1 MRRACFAFLVFFISF
16 AFSPT
21 SIKSQAPQQSSIL
34 KLDLLIKGGQVL
46 DGTGADAIQADVGVR
61 EDRIVFVG
69 QSRDRQVDAAR
80 VIDATGLIVSPGFI
94 DPHTH
99 ADADLLDPVRHSN
112 LNYLMQGV
120 TTVIVGNDG
129 GGTPHPAK
137 TFEMWQK
144 QGIGTN
150 AAILVGH
157 GTVRREVL
165 GVNDVQPTAEQL
177 EKMRA
182 LVRSAI
188 DDGAIGLSSGLFY
201 VPGSFARTEEVIE
214 LAKAAAELGGYYDTH
229 MRDESA
235 YTIGVLGS
243 IQETIRIGREAHI
256 PVHISH
262 IKALG
267 PEVWGKSTDAIDMI
281 RKAQGE
287 GIKVTADQYPYE
299 ASGSSLDAAL
309 IPHDV
314 QILPAEQLDSL
325 SSDKG
330 KRAKVMAEIAEN
342 LKHRGGPER
351 LLFTSKIVPELHSR
365 TLAQVAQQRRQSPV
379 ETALDLFVEMR
390 KMKKTGALA
399 VASFNMSEKDIENFM
414 RQDWVMTGSDGSP
427 GHPRKY
433 GTFPRKIRIY
443 ALNKKVI
450 TLPFAIHSSS
460 GLTAESLH
468 LEQRGFLRNGYF
480 ADVIAFDPKVIA
492 DRATYDN
499 PEELAVGMRYVLV
512 NGKLAI
518 DDGKFTNVFAGRG
531 LKSHGQ
537 ERH

>member
-1 MRRACFAFLVFFISF
+1 MRRAFFAFLISF
-16 AFSPT
+16 ASLPFLPNL
-21 SIKSQAPQQSSIL
+21 SISQTQQQNSAL
-34 KLDLLIKGGQVL
+34 RVDLLIRGGQVF
-46 DGTGADAIQADVGVR
+46 DGTGADAFQADVGVR

-69 QSRDRQVDAAR
+69 DSRKQQVDAAR
-80 VIDATGLIVSPGFI
+80 VIDATALIVSPGFI

-137 TFEMWQK
+137 TFDTWQK

-157 GTVRREVL
+157 GAVRREIL

-177 EKMRA
+177 EKMRL
-182 LVRSAI
+182 LVRGAMEE
-188 DDGAIGLSSGLFY
+188 GAIGLSTGLFY
-201 VPGSFARTEEVIE
+201 VPGSFAKTEEVIE
-214 LAKAAAELGGYYDTH
+214 LSKVAGEKGGYYDTH
-229 MRDESA
+229 MRDEST

-267 PEVWGKSTDAIDMI
+267 PEVWGKSTDVIAMI
-281 RKAQGE
+281 RKAQDE

-314 QILPAEQLDSL
+314 QILPPEQLGNL
-325 SSDKG
+325 SSDQG
-330 KRAKVMAEIAEN
+330 KRTKVLEEIAEN
-342 LKHRGGPER
+342 LEHRGGAER
-351 LLFTSKIVPELHSR
+351 LLFTSKVVPELHGH
-365 TLAQVAQQRRQSPV
+365 TLAQVAQQRKKTPV
-379 ETALDLFVEMR
+379 EAALDLFVEMR
-390 KMKKTGALA
+390 KTKKTGALA
-399 VASFNMSEKDIENFM
+399 VASFNMNEQDIENFM
-414 RQDWVMTGSDGSP
+414 RQNWVMTGSDGSP

-433 GTFPRKIRIY
+433 GTFPRKIRMY
-443 ALNKKVI
+443 ALDKKVI
-450 TLPFAIHSSS
+450 PLPFAIHSSS

-468 LEQRGFLRNGYF
+468 LDQRGLLRTGYF
-480 ADVIAFDPKVIA
+480 ADLIVFDPKAIA
-492 DRATYDN
+492 DQATYEN
-499 PEELAVGMRYVLV
+499 PEVLASGMKYVLV

-518 DDGKFTNVFAGRG
+518 DDGKFTNVFAGRA
-531 LKSHGQ
+531 LKSHLQ
-537 ERH
+537 EGR